1 MLRGHWPT
9 YSPFLTPVE
18 ITCQYDARRNKPG
31 LRSGVVDSLSQ
42 RLERVEQA
50 VFGSGQSET
59 SRGSAAAVRLDSLA
73 PLAGACAALVTELQ
87 GLSRS
92 LQAPSTDASRGRV
105 NIGRASIDETLPDIH
120 GVDEISNQSCSRKR
134 ARHEAVDDASGI
146 QDDIDRQPDDWMKSL
161 FTTAGLI
168 VFTQPV
174 LEELVEDM
182 LDLYFTRIQ
191 PWVPMLHEQSI
202 RSGLNDPAE
211 REIMMVILRAMTV
224 VTLRYL
230 EIDGRC
236 LETHHIDAMTK
247 KLKSEIL
254 LEAMTGLSI
263 RNVQALII
271 MAFMEVSCDISS
283 HCQAYQRTTS

>member
-1 MLRGHWPT
+1 MLRGHWPM
-9 YSPFLTPVE
+9 YLPFLTPVE

-59 SRGSAAAVRLDSLA
+59 SRGNASAVRLDSLA

-87 GLSRS
+87 GLNRS
-92 LQAPSTDASRGRV
+92 LQAPSTNDSYGRV
-105 NIGRASIDETLPDIH
+105 NVGQASINETL
-120 GVDEISNQSCSRKR
+120 SNSHRPAEGSGQSCPRKR
-134 ARHEAVDDASGI
+134 ARHEAVDDAPGI
-146 QDDIDRQPDDWMKSL
+146 QDDTDRQPDDWVTSL

-174 LEELVEDM
+174 LEELFEDM
-182 LDLYFTRIQ
+182 LDVYFTRIQ
-191 PWVPMLHEQSI
+191 PWVPMLHEQSV

-211 REIMMVILRAMTV
+211 RETMMVILRAMTV

-230 EIDGRC
+230 EVEGRC
-236 LETHHIDAMTK
+236 LDTRHIDAMTK

-254 LEAMTGLSI
+254 LEAMTSLSI

-271 MAFMEVSCDISS
+271 VAFMEVSCGTPRQRLCSS
-283 HCQAYQRTTS
+283 AAS